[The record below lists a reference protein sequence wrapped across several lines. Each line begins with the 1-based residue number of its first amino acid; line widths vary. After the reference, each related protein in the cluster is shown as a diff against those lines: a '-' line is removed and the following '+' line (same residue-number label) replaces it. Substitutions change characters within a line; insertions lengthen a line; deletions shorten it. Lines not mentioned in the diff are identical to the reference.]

1 MELSYP
7 QILGQYKKGD
17 KTIVKIQAAVSRAGT
32 AHPEIE
38 ELDLEEPRV
47 DEVRV
52 RIVATGICHTDL
64 NCHSGFG
71 VPTPKPIVLGHEG
84 AGIVEALGAGVRGL
98 AVGDHVVLSGG
109 SCGLCPSC
117 HAARPTYCREAMK
130 LAFGGMR
137 SDGSS
142 PLSQQG
148 ARIAGAFFAQSSFAS
163 HVVVPE
169 RSAVKVPTDV
179 PLHLL
184 GPLGCGIITG
194 AGSVLEAFRLRPGQ
208 SLVVFGVGSVGMAA
222 VMAARI
228 AGASRIVAV
237 DVSAQR
243 LALAVSLGATDTVVS
258 DPAAAGALREMEPF
272 GFNFSFN
279 TTSVPAV
286 YTMATEC
293 LANEGTAGFVTR
305 PHGDWSI
312 NVGSLLAGG
321 RRFQGILGGSAA
333 PQLFIPLLIDYW
345 RQGRFPFERLIAEYS
360 FERIGAAWADCS
372 SGAVLKPILR
382 M

>member
-1 MELSYP
+1 M
-7 QILGQYKKGD
+7 
-17 KTIVKIQAAVSRAGT
+17 KIQAAVSRTGRS
-32 AHPEIE
+32 HPDIE
-38 ELDLEEPRV
+38 EVDLEEPRV

-64 NCHSGFG
+64 NCHSGIG
-71 VPTPKPIVLGHEG
+71 VPIPKPIVLGHEG

-109 SCGLCPSC
+109 SCGVCPSC
-117 HAARPTYCREAMK
+117 RAARPTYCRDAMK
-130 LAFGGMR
+130 LSFGGMR
-137 SDGSS
+137 ADGSS

-148 ARIAGAFFAQSSFAS
+148 TRIAGAFFAQSSFAS

-169 RSAVKVPTDV
+169 RSAVKVPSDV
-179 PLHLL
+179 PLQQL

-208 SLVVFGVGSVGMAA
+208 SIVVFGVGSVGMAA

-237 DVSAQR
+237 DVSAER
-243 LALAVSLGATDTVVS
+243 LALANSLGATESVVADTGT
-258 DPAAAGALREMEPF
+258 AAALREMEPF

-279 TTSVPAV
+279 TTSAPAV
-286 YTMATEC
+286 YTMAAEC

-305 PHGDWSI
+305 PLGEWSPSM
-312 NVGSLLAGG
+312 GALLAGG
-321 RRFQGILGGSAA
+321 RKLQGILGGSAA
-333 PQLFIPLLIDYW
+333 PQRYIPLLIDYW
-345 RQGRFPFERLIAEYS
+345 RQGRFPFDRLIAEYS
-360 FERIGAAWADCS
+360 FEHIGQAWADCS
-372 SGAVLKPILR
+372 AGAVLKPVLR